1 MVKYSNHFDNE
12 IPSHKSANLQNHM
25 FVRIENF
32 GIESKSTKSFEKGDM
47 HVVIIIK
54 SITIKLSIF
63 GFQLE

>member
-1 MVKYSNHFDNE
+1 MVKYLNHFENE

-32 GIESKSTKSFEKGDM
+32 DIELKSTKSFEKGDM

-54 SITIKLSIF
+54 SIIIKLSIF